1 MSGVPQAAGALKAIW
16 RNENLRRVELA
27 WGASIAAEWAHFVAL
42 GIFAYNAGGASAV
55 GIAGLVR
62 MLPAALVAPLAATLG
77 DRFRRERFLVAIS
90 LIGAAALGGSVVAF
104 VVGKNVVA
112 VFGLAAVVGVTTTLF
127 RPALQ
132 AIIPSLARTPDE
144 LIASNG
150 ATSTIESLGTLVG
163 PLVAGALVA
172 TIDPGAVFLVAAA
185 ALVVAAALLA
195 RIVVEGFIQVTAS
208 DASAREL
215 VLGGFGAL
223 ASSPPTR
230 LIVGLLTA
238 QGLVR
243 GCLNVL
249 MVVAAFRL
257 FGTSDAAVGYMA
269 AALGAGGL
277 LGAFAALTLEGK
289 RLGAPLGIA
298 VAFWGIPIALVAAWP
313 SLPVA
318 VALLAVVGA
327 ANSVEDVAGFTLLQ
341 RIVPDHVLMRVLGVT
356 WGLVMGAVAIGSV
369 VTPAVVAAVGPRA
382 AFVVAGGVLP
392 VLVLLSWRGLAAI
405 DHAAVARPELAVVDR
420 VQIFAPLSVAA
431 KEHLAARLVAVRVAS
446 GEVVIRSGDVG
457 DRFYVVDE
465 GELDVE
471 AGGTHSRSGPGDF
484 FGEVALL
491 RDVRRTATVRATEP
505 SRLYAL
511 DRDDFLVAVTG
522 HSAVNS
528 ASHAVAEERLSRGAY
543 VARVPQER

>member
-1 MSGVPQAAGALKAIW
+1 
-16 RNENLRRVELA
+16 
-27 WGASIAAEWAHFVAL
+27 
-42 GIFAYNAGGASAV
+42 
-55 GIAGLVR
+55 
-62 MLPAALVAPLAATLG
+62 
-77 DRFRRERFLVAIS
+77 
-90 LIGAAALGGSVVAF
+90 
-104 VVGKNVVA
+104 
-112 VFGLAAVVGVTTTLF
+112 
-127 RPALQ
+127 
-132 AIIPSLARTPDE
+132 
-144 LIASNG
+144 
-150 ATSTIESLGTLVG
+150 
-163 PLVAGALVA
+163 
-172 TIDPGAVFLVAAA
+172 
-185 ALVVAAALLA
+185 
-195 RIVVEGFIQVTAS
+195 
-208 DASAREL
+208 
-215 VLGGFGAL
+215 
-223 ASSPPTR
+223 
-230 LIVGLLTA
+230 
-238 QGLVR
+238 
-243 GCLNVL
+243 
-249 MVVAAFRL
+249 
-257 FGTSDAAVGYMA
+257 
-269 AALGAGGL
+269 
-277 LGAFAALTLEGK
+277 
-289 RLGAPLGIA
+289 
-298 VAFWGIPIALVAAWP
+298 
-313 SLPVA
+313 
-318 VALLAVVGA
+318 
-327 ANSVEDVAGFTLLQ
+327 
-341 RIVPDHVLMRVLGVT
+341 
-356 WGLVMGAVAIGSV
+356 VMGAVAIGSV

-528 ASHAVAEERLSRGAY
+528 ASHAVADERLSRGAY